1 VRPEERSLALGI
13 QSIIIR
19 LVGSIPGPV
28 LFGFVVDKV
37 CLLWEPGC
45 GEFSPFR
52 RNHEDVENEVLRRR
66 SERDVVINLVNLSEL
81 WREF

>member
-45 GEFSPFR
+45 GEFSPFAGTMMA
-52 RNHEDVENEVLRRR
+52 LK
-66 SERDVVINLVNLSEL
+66 ER
-81 WREF
+81 

>member
-45 GEFSPFR
+45 GEFSLFAGSMKTLKR
-52 RNHEDVENEVLRRR
+52 KKMSSL
-66 SERDVVINLVNLSEL
+66 NL
-81 WREF
+81 

>member
-1 VRPEERSLALGI
+1 MLPEERSLALGI

-28 LFGFVVDKV
+28 LFGYVVDRV

-45 GEFSPFR
+45 GQL
-52 RNHEDVENEVLRRR
+52 VLH
-66 SERDVVINLVNLSEL
+66 LSKYSKYY
-81 WREF
+81 F

>member
-1 VRPEERSLALGI
+1 MYRAVRPEERSLALGI

-45 GEFSPFR
+45 GEFSSFAGR
-52 RNHEDVENEVLRRR
+52 CRRR
-66 SERDVVINLVNLSEL
+66 SKRDVVIKLVNMSEL